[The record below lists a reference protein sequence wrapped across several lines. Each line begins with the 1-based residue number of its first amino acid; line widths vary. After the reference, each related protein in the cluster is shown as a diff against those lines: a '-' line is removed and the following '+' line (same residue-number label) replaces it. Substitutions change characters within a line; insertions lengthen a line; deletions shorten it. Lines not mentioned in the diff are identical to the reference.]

1 MTKTSLMAALVL
13 AAAVPAARAQDAAA
27 PAKPEAA
34 PKTEAAPKADPGRAP
49 RLAVIDMQRVS
60 QESLLGKSFQAQLE
74 QLRNE
79 IEAERTKKQ
88 TDLAKLDQAIK
99 TLQDELEKQGSVLSP
114 EAADKKR
121 QEVVK
126 KTRDRQAFVEDS
138 QADLQRMQERAQQQA
153 QGVNNEFQIKIKPQI
168 DAVVKEK
175 GIDILFDSQ
184 AAVFLSR
191 EFDISRDVIVKSDDL
206 ERAAKGKAGAAAT
219 TPPKPP
225 TNPPAPPK
233 P

>member
-13 AAAVPAARAQDAAA
+13 AAAVPAALAQEAAA

-34 PKTEAAPKADPGRAP
+34 PKADPGRTP
-49 RLAVIDMQRVS
+49 KLAVIDMQRVS
-60 QESLLGKSFQAQLE
+60 QESLLGKSFQSQLE

-88 TDLAKLDQAIK
+88 TELAKLDQLIK
-99 TLQDELEKQGSVLSP
+99 ALQDELEKQGAVLSP

-153 QGVNNEFQIKIKPQI
+153 QGVNNEFQLKIKPQI

-191 EFDISRDVIVKSDDL
+191 DFDISRDVIVKSDDV
-206 ERAAKGKAGAAAT
+206 ERANKAKAGAAA
-219 TPPKPP
+219 PPKPP

-233 P
+233 Q

>member
-13 AAAVPAARAQDAAA
+13 AAAVPAALAQDAAA

-34 PKTEAAPKADPGRAP
+34 PKADPGRAP
-49 RLAVIDMQRVS
+49 KLAIIDMQRVS
-60 QESLLGKSFQAQLE
+60 AESLLGKSFQAQLE

-88 TDLAKLDQAIK
+88 TDLAKIDQTIK

-191 EFDISRDVIVKSDDL
+191 DFDISRDVIVKSDDL
-206 ERAAKGKAGAAAT
+206 ERATKPKAGAAAPA
-219 TPPKPP
+219 PPKPP
-225 TNPPAPPK
+225 TNPPVPPK
-233 P
+233 Q

>member
-13 AAAVPAARAQDAAA
+13 AAAVPAALAQDAAA

-34 PKTEAAPKADPGRAP
+34 PKADPGRAP
-49 RLAVIDMQRVS
+49 KLAIIDMQRIS

-88 TDLAKLDQAIK
+88 TDLAKIDQAIK

-121 QEVVK
+121 QDVVK

-138 QADLQRMQERAQQQA
+138 QAELQRMQERAQQQA
-153 QGVNNEFQIKIKPQI
+153 QGVNNEFQLKIKPQI

-191 EFDISRDVIVKSDDL
+191 DFDISRDVIVKSDDL
-206 ERAAKGKAGAAAT
+206 ERAAKSKAGAAAPPAA
-219 TPPKPP
+219 PPKAP
-225 TNPPAPPK
+225 TNPPVPPK
-233 P
+233 Q

>member
-13 AAAVPAARAQDAAA
+13 AAAVPAALAQDAAA
-27 PAKPEAA
+27 PAKPEI
-34 PKTEAAPKADPGRAP
+34 APKADPGRSP
-49 RLAVIDMQRVS
+49 KLAVIDMQRVS
-60 QESLLGKSFQAQLE
+60 AESLLGKSFQAQLE

-126 KTRDRQAFVEDS
+126 KTRERQAFVEDS

-206 ERAAKGKAGAAAT
+206 ERTTKGKAGAAA
-219 TPPKPP
+219 PPKPP

>member
-1 MTKTSLMAALVL
+1 
-13 AAAVPAARAQDAAA
+13 
-27 PAKPEAA
+27 
-34 PKTEAAPKADPGRAP
+34 
-49 RLAVIDMQRVS
+49 
-60 QESLLGKSFQAQLE
+60 
-74 QLRNE
+74 
-79 IEAERTKKQ
+79 
-88 TDLAKLDQAIK
+88 
-99 TLQDELEKQGSVLSP
+99 
-114 EAADKKR
+114 AADKKR

-191 EFDISRDVIVKSDDL
+191 DFDISRDVIVKSDDL
-206 ERAAKGKAGAAAT
+206 ERAAKGKAGAAAA
-219 TPPKPP
+219 PNPKPP
-225 TNPPAPPK
+225 TPNPPAPPK

>member
-13 AAAVPAARAQDAAA
+13 AAAVPAALAQDAAA

-34 PKTEAAPKADPGRAP
+34 PKADPGRTP
-49 RLAVIDMQRVS
+49 KLAVIDMQRVS

-88 TDLAKLDQAIK
+88 TELSKIDQAVK
-99 TLQDELEKQGSVLSP
+99 ALQDELEKQGAVLSP

-126 KTRDRQAFVEDS
+126 KTRDRQAFVEDT

-153 QGVNNEFQIKIKPQI
+153 QGVNNEFQLKIKPQI

-191 EFDISRDVIVKSDDL
+191 DFDISRDVIVKSDDL
-206 ERAAKGKAGAAAT
+206 ERTNKAKAGAAV
-219 TPPKPP
+219 PPKPP

-233 P
+233 Q

>member
-1 MTKTSLMAALVL
+1 MTKTFLLAALVL
-13 AAAVPAARAQDAAA
+13 TAAVPAALAQDAAAPA

-34 PKTEAAPKADPGRAP
+34 PKADPGRTP
-49 RLAVIDMQRVS
+49 KLAVIDMQRVS
-60 QESLLGKSFQAQLE
+60 AESLLGKSFQAQLE

-88 TDLAKLDQAIK
+88 TDLAKIDQTIK

-206 ERAAKGKAGAAAT
+206 ERAAKPKAGAAAPA
-219 TPPKPP
+219 PPKPP

-233 P
+233 Q

>member
-13 AAAVPAARAQDAAA
+13 AAAVPAALAQDAAA

-34 PKTEAAPKADPGRAP
+34 PKGDPGRAP
-49 RLAVIDMQRVS
+49 KLAIIDMQRIS
-60 QESLLGKSFQAQLE
+60 QESLLGKTFQAQLE

-88 TDLAKLDQAIK
+88 TELAKIDASIK
-99 TLQDELEKQGSVLSP
+99 TLQDEIEKQGSVLSP

-191 EFDISRDVIVKSDDL
+191 DFDISRDVIVKSDDL
-206 ERAAKGKAGAAAT
+206 ERAAKGKAGAAAA
-219 TPPKPP
+219 PNPKPP
-225 TNPPAPPK
+225 TPNPPAPPK

>member
-1 MTKTSLMAALVL
+1 
-13 AAAVPAARAQDAAA
+13 
-27 PAKPEAA
+27 
-34 PKTEAAPKADPGRAP
+34 
-49 RLAVIDMQRVS
+49 MQRVS
-60 QESLLGKSFQAQLE
+60 AESLLGKSFQAQLE

-88 TDLAKLDQAIK
+88 TDLAKIDQTIK
-99 TLQDELEKQGSVLSP
+99 ALQDELEKQGSVLSP

-206 ERAAKGKAGAAAT
+206 ERAAKPKAAGAVPAPA
-219 TPPKPP
+219 PPKPP
-225 TNPPAPPK
+225 TNPPVPPK
-233 P
+233 Q

>member
-1 MTKTSLMAALVL
+1 
-13 AAAVPAARAQDAAA
+13 
-27 PAKPEAA
+27 
-34 PKTEAAPKADPGRAP
+34 
-49 RLAVIDMQRVS
+49 
-60 QESLLGKSFQAQLE
+60 LLGKTFQAQLE

-88 TDLAKLDQAIK
+88 TELAKIDASIK
-99 TLQDELEKQGSVLSP
+99 TLQDEIEKQGSVLSP

-191 EFDISRDVIVKSDDL
+191 DFDISRDVIVKSDDL
-206 ERAAKGKAGAAAT
+206 ERAAKSKAGAAV
-219 TPPKPP
+219 PPKPP

-233 P
+233 Q

>member
-13 AAAVPAARAQDAAA
+13 AAAVPAALAQDAAA

-34 PKTEAAPKADPGRAP
+34 PKADPGRAP
-49 RLAVIDMQRVS
+49 KLAVIDMQRIS

-88 TDLAKLDQAIK
+88 TDLAKIDQTIK

-206 ERAAKGKAGAAAT
+206 ERAKPKTGAAAPA
-219 TPPKPP
+219 PPKPP

-233 P
+233 Q

>member
-13 AAAVPAARAQDAAA
+13 AAAVPAALAQDAAA
-27 PAKPEAA
+27 PAKSE
-34 PKTEAAPKADPGRAP
+34 TAPKADPGRAP
-49 RLAVIDMQRVS
+49 KLAIIDMQRVS
-60 QESLLGKSFQAQLE
+60 AESLLGKSFQAQLE

-88 TDLAKLDQAIK
+88 TDLAKIDQTIK

-191 EFDISRDVIVKSDDL
+191 DFDISRDVIVKSDDL
-206 ERAAKGKAGAAAT
+206 ERATKPKAGAAAPA
-219 TPPKPP
+219 PPKPP
-225 TNPPAPPK
+225 TNPPVPPK
-233 P
+233 Q

>member
-1 MTKTSLMAALVL
+1 MTKTSFMAALVL
-13 AAAVPAARAQDAAA
+13 AAAVPAAQAQDAAA
-27 PAKPEAA
+27 PAKPEI
-34 PKTEAAPKADPGRAP
+34 APKADPGRAP
-49 RLAVIDMQRVS
+49 KLAIIDMQRVS
-60 QESLLGKSFQAQLE
+60 AESLLGKSFQAQLE

-126 KTRDRQAFVEDS
+126 KTRERQAFVEDS

-191 EFDISRDVIVKSDDL
+191 DFDISRDVIVKSDDL
-206 ERAAKGKAGAAAT
+206 ERSAKAKTGAAA
-219 TPPKPP
+219 PPKPQ

-233 P
+233 Q

>member
-13 AAAVPAARAQDAAA
+13 AAAVPAALAQDAAA

-34 PKTEAAPKADPGRAP
+34 PKADPGRAP
-49 RLAVIDMQRVS
+49 KLAIIDMQRVS
-60 QESLLGKSFQAQLE
+60 AESLLGKSFQAQLE

-88 TDLAKLDQAIK
+88 TDLAKIDQTIK
-99 TLQDELEKQGSVLSP
+99 ALQDELEKQGSVLSP

-206 ERAAKGKAGAAAT
+206 ERAAKPKAAGAVPAPA
-219 TPPKPP
+219 PPKPP
-225 TNPPAPPK
+225 TNPPVPPK
-233 P
+233 Q